1 MYPSP
6 YKLTMTAR
14 ANVINTATGILY
26 QATGSKDANYRSVVA
41 TFGLPYISISMSLN
55 ILLTLMIII
64 RLILHTKNIRTA
76 MGGTGISGLCMAII
90 TMLFESCALY
100 AMSSLLVIAP
110 WVAGYHD
117 VILLLPI
124 LSQTQV
130 RTSPIFLQVE

>member
-1 MYPSP
+1 
-6 YKLTMTAR
+6 MTVR

-26 QATGSKDANYRSVVA
+26 QVAGLRDVSYGSAVTD
-41 TFGLPYISISMSLN
+41 FGLPYISISISLN

-76 MGGTGISGLCMAII
+76 MGGTGINGLCTAIVTI
-90 TMLFESCALY
+90 LVESCALY
-100 AMSSLLVIAP
+100 TMSSLFVIAP

-117 VILLLPI
+117 VIILLPI

-130 RTSPIFLQVE
+130 RASLRPRSSYRLSDATPG